1 MICPSCQQRVDPKA
15 GEGTCPYCRY
25 PCREFHLQVTLTQ
38 TIIWAI
44 FALTLVY
51 GALVAVLELAVGYRP
66 AGGTAASNL
75 FGGLLL
81 VPLLGI
87 VIFFKR
93 AQAKAV
99 SASEPSAMR
108 SALTVAAALAEA
120 PAIYG
125 LLMYLLSGSIMWFTI
140 FLGVS
145 WLLFLDLGLRLP
157 EYLNRMKDA
166 IGR

>member
-44 FALTLVY
+44 FGTTLIY
-51 GALVAVLELAVGYRP
+51 GALVAVLELAVGYR
-66 AGGTAASNL
+66 AGGATPNNV
-75 FGGLLL
+75 FIGGLL
-81 VPLLGI
+81 VASLGI

-99 SASEPSAMR
+99 SAAEPSAMR
-108 SALTVAAALAEA
+108 HALTVAAALAEA

>member
-1 MICPSCQQRVDPKA
+1 MICPSCQQRVDPA
-15 GEGTCPYCRY
+15 VGDGACPYCRY
-25 PCREFHLQVTLTQ
+25 PCRQFHLQVTMTQ
-38 TIIWAI
+38 VVIWAI

-125 LLMYLLSGSIMWFTI
+125 LLMYLVSGSIMWFTI